1 MDNLDEIRAR
11 IKDLREF
18 SDYTITQFADKLG
31 LAHELYQDY
40 EEGRKN
46 LPIGIIYAIAGAL
59 MIEPGVLLTGDE
71 PNDDECTVVYKGK
84 GREITRYDGYSFSSL
99 NGNFINPALE
109 PMLVTIKEGV
119 LPELVSHEGEEFN
132 YVIEGM
138 LRVNVN
144 SKDYYLKEGDSLY
157 FNAKLPHAQ
166 IAMSSIARF
175 ITVLQKY

>member
-1 MDNLDEIRAR
+1 MDNLDEIRMR

-18 SDYTITQFADKLG
+18 SDYTPQFFADKLG
-31 LAHELYQDY
+31 LPVDLYLDY

-46 LPIGIIYAIAGAL
+46 LPIGTIYAIASAL
-59 MIEPGVLLTGDE
+59 MIEPGVLLTGEE
-71 PNDDECTVVYKGK
+71 PHDDECTVVYAGK
-84 GREITRYDGYSFSSL
+84 GREIMRYEGYSFSSL

-119 LPELVSHEGEEFN
+119 LPELVSHDGEEFN

-138 LRVNVN
+138 LRVNIN

-157 FNAKLPHAQ
+157 FNAKFPHAQ
-166 IAMSSIARF
+166 VAMTPVARF
-175 ITVLQKY
+175 ITVLQK